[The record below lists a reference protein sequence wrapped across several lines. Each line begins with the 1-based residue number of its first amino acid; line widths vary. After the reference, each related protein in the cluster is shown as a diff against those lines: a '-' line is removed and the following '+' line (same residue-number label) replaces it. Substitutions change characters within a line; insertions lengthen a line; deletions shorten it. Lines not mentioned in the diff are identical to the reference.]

1 MNVKL
6 KFIITAALIV
16 LFGSDI
22 LEAYSKTPV
31 KRKTRRELII
41 ENDSLRTAID
51 SLTVWLGELAEMTRT
66 NDSIADVIFSQYE
79 EEIGDDLIIRDSTA
93 TVWIS
98 FPTRWRKWQKPA
110 SAA

>member
-51 SLTVWLGELAEMTRT
+51 SL
-66 NDSIADVIFSQYE
+66 NS
-79 EEIGDDLIIRDSTA
+79 
-93 TVWIS
+93 
-98 FPTRWRKWQKPA
+98 PK
-110 SAA
+110 